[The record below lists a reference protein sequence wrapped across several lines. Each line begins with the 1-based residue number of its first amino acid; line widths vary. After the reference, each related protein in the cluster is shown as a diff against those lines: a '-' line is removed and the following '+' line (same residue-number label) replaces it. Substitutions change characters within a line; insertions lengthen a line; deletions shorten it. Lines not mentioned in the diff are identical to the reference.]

1 MRIGIDIDDTTFS
14 TAAAMIKYADI
25 FVEERTGVPVHKD
38 NFGLIKD
45 RYYLQQLYDWD
56 VKIKFD
62 FFDKYYKNVLEEC
75 SMLPDA
81 NKVIARLK
89 AEGNVIHFV
98 TARLM
103 NIDGCDT
110 ESITRNSLAKFNI
123 PYDYLDLHISDK
135 VTFFKEN
142 NIDLCI
148 EDSYET
154 CKQMA
159 EAGIKAIL
167 MTTKMNERIDD
178 KSIIRVHNW
187 NEVYDEIQKLK
198 LD

>member
-25 FVEERTGVPVHKD
+25 FEEERTGVPVHKD

-123 PYDYLDLHISDK
+123 PYDYLSNL
-135 VTFFKEN
+135 
-142 NIDLCI
+142 
-148 EDSYET
+148 
-154 CKQMA
+154 
-159 EAGIKAIL
+159 IL
-167 MTTKMNERIDD
+167 
-178 KSIIRVHNW
+178 IIILNLW
-187 NEVYDEIQKLK
+187 IN
-198 LD
+198 